1 MRDEV
6 QTGEQPKRLRW
17 AEAVGQPAGSVEAY
31 RTSPT
36 RRAPAST
43 KGNCPDLEVRDQRR
57 NPRRDWTTATRLM
70 IDAGRRSAGQ
80 SKSAAANDSFLSMRC
95 LVVETLPAWT
105 TNRLKRLVLS
115 PKRHVVG
122 AALAASTVRLAVNAV
137 LRSGD
142 LLGRLLDTFVARS
155 CGPRSWSASHG
166 RVSITCARSRAGFEV
181 DVLGELNGGHVV
193 GIEVKAS
200 ARRPAAMRDIWW
212 TPKPPRRCILGRDPL
227 PHRSSGISPWPTE

>member
-6 QTGEQPKRLRW
+6 QTGEQPKRRRW

-95 LVVETLPAWT
+95 LVGRDTARVDDEPPEATRPLAQTPRRRRRPRGVDRTARRQRGPAQ
-105 TNRLKRLVLS
+105 
-115 PKRHVVG
+115 
-122 AALAASTVRLAVNAV
+122 
-137 LRSGD
+137 
-142 LLGRLLDTFVARS
+142 
-155 CGPRSWSASHG
+155 
-166 RVSITCARSRAGFEV
+166 
-181 DVLGELNGGHVV
+181 
-193 GIEVKAS
+193 
-200 ARRPAAMRDIWW
+200 RRPARKAARHVRGSQLRAEIVVSESR
-212 TPKPPRRCILGRDPL
+212 PRLYHVRQEQGRV
-227 PHRSSGISPWPTE
+227 RGRRPW

>member
-1 MRDEV
+1 
-6 QTGEQPKRLRW
+6 
-17 AEAVGQPAGSVEAY
+17 
-31 RTSPT
+31 
-36 RRAPAST
+36 
-43 KGNCPDLEVRDQRR
+43 
-57 NPRRDWTTATRLM
+57 M

-137 LRSGD
+137 
-142 LLGRLLDTFVARS
+142 VARS